1 MIRDAAFI
9 RPYADADFEDVW
21 NMNAGMQGASYEG
34 AVFVRQA
41 AFLYPQSFFV
51 LQGPQGVSGFTIAAL
66 VQGHHPPE
74 GWILRLHVAEEY
86 RRSGYGRM
94 LLRASIRS
102 LAVSGAGKVL
112 LSVAPDN
119 VAALDLYTSEGF
131 VLVSRAE
138 RYFGPGKD
146 RLIMEKS
153 V

>member
-1 MIRDAAFI
+1 MGAAFI

-21 NMNAGMQGASYEG
+21 RMNSGMQGASYEG

-41 AFLYPQSFFV
+41 GVLYPQSFFV
-51 LQGPQGVSGFTIAAL
+51 LQGSQGVSGFTIAAM
-66 VQGHHPPE
+66 VQGHPPE

-94 LLRASIRS
+94 LLRASVRS

-131 VLVSRAE
+131 VIVSRAE
-138 RYFGPGKD
+138 RYFGPDED
-146 RLIMEKS
+146 RLIMAKP

>member
-1 MIRDAAFI
+1 MNAAFI

-21 NMNAGMQGASYEG
+21 RMNSRMPDPSYEG

-41 AFLYPQSFFV
+41 GVLYPESFFV

-66 VQGHHPPE
+66 VQGHPPE

-94 LLRASIRS
+94 LLRAAVRS
-102 LAVSGAGKVL
+102 LAASGARKVL

-119 VAALDLYTSEGF
+119 VAGLDLYTSEGF

-138 RYFGPGKD
+138 WYFGPGED
-146 RLIMEKS
+146 RLFMEKS